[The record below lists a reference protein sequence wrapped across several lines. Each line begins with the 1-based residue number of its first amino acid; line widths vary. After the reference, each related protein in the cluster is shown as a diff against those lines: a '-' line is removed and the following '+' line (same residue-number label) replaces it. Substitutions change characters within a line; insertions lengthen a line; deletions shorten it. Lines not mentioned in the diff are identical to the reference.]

1 MNLLTNK
8 YVLYFVAFISI
19 LNILGYF
26 FDSKFG
32 AIAFFALVAF
42 LTLYF
47 TSNMII
53 VLGVALLA
61 TNFLGA
67 LAELFKPMQT
77 IDTTPN
83 NNKHKRE
90 GFTTQEQ
97 PEKTDEK
104 TDENNVDINI
114 EGSILNN
121 SKKFQPSMFQESVK
135 SEGMNTDL
143 AVKFDQSKNNE
154 TAKDFLDSNITS
166 ENIKAIQ
173 EKTDSL
179 MKEQNKL
186 MNQVAD
192 FGPLL
197 NNSLQ
202 AISNLT
208 SGNIGSVVSQLTGNL
223 DELFAKYPDAFPKDY
238 QSQTDNLKKKINDIN
253 DIKSKIDEAGE
264 KNPDL
269 KKHINKIKES
279 MNI

>member
-19 LNILGYF
+19 VNILGYF

-61 TNFLGA
+61 TNFLGG

-83 NNKHKRE
+83 NNKYKKE
-90 GFTTQEQ
+90 GFTNQEPPQ
-97 PEKTDEK
+97 KSDEK
-104 TDENNVDINI
+104 NIDINI
-114 EGSILNN
+114 EGTMLNN

-135 SEGMNTDL
+135 QGGMNTDL
-143 AVKFDQSKNNE
+143 AVKFEQSKQNE
-154 TAKDFLDSNITS
+154 SAKDFFDSNITS
-166 ENIKAIQ
+166 QNIKAIQ
-173 EKTDSL
+173 EKTDAL
-179 MKEQNKL
+179 MKEQSQL

-208 SGNIGSVVSQLTGNL
+208 SGNIGSVISQLTGNL
-223 DELFAKYPDAFPKDY
+223 DELYAKYPDAFPKDY
-238 QSQTDNLKKKINDIN
+238 QSQTNDLKKKMNDIN
-253 DIKSKIDEAGE
+253 DMKTKIDQAGE
-264 KNPDL
+264 KNPEL
-269 KKHINKIKES
+269 KQHIDKIKES